1 MVMIRQ
7 IGLLHTVGFLAD
19 MFRNLFQESIPEVNS
34 FHIVDEGIIKQLME
48 NDGLTPA
55 IVRRIALQAG
65 LAMEAGADL
74 ILFTCSSTSPAV
86 DTVRNL
92 IDIPIMKIDDPLAD
106 KAVELGEKIGLIT
119 TAKTTLKPSIDLISS
134 RAAEKGK
141 PVEIDSTLETDA
153 FKARLNGN
161 VGEHDRIVKAAI
173 DKLSA
178 QCDVIVLAQA
188 SMAHL
193 VEQAQDSCPVPILA
207 SPKLCMS
214 ALKDLAID
222 GKQID

>member
-1 MVMIRQ
+1 MMMIRQ

-19 MFRNLFQESIPEVNS
+19 MFRNLFLETIPDVKS
-34 FHIVDEGIIKQLME
+34 FHIVDEGILKQLME

-55 IVRRIALQAG
+55 IVRRVAIQAS
-65 LAMEAGADL
+65 LVMESGADL

-86 DTVRNL
+86 DTVRNQ

-106 KAVELGEKIGLIT
+106 KAIELGEKIGVIT
-119 TAKTTLKPSIDLISS
+119 TAKTTLKPSIDLISF

-141 PVEIDSTLETDA
+141 PVEIVSTLEAEA
-153 FKARLNGN
+153 FQARLSGN
-161 VGEHDRIVKAAI
+161 VGEHDRIVKGAI

-193 VEQAQDSCPVPILA
+193 VDQTQDSCDIPILA

-214 ALKDLAID
+214 ALKDMVTN
-222 GKQID
+222 GE

>member
-1 MVMIRQ
+1 MIRQ

-19 MFRNLFQESIPEVNS
+19 MFRNLFLETIPDVKS
-34 FHIVDEGIIKQLME
+34 FHIVDEGILKQLME

-55 IVRRIALQAG
+55 IVRRVAIQAS
-65 LAMEAGADL
+65 LVMESGADL

-86 DTVRNL
+86 DTVRNQ

-106 KAVELGEKIGLIT
+106 KAIEIGEKIGVIT

-141 PVEIDSTLETDA
+141 PVEIVSTLETEA
-153 FKARLNGN
+153 FQARLNGD
-161 VGEHDRIVKAAI
+161 VGEHDRIVKGAI

-188 SMAHL
+188 SMAHM
-193 VEQAQDSCPVPILA
+193 VEQAQDSCGIPILA

-214 ALKDLAID
+214 ALKGMLT
-222 GKQID
+222 KEK

>member
-1 MVMIRQ
+1 MIRQ

-207 SPKLCMS
+207 SPELCMS
-214 ALKDLAID
+214 ALKDLVT
-222 GKQID
+222 GEK

>member
-1 MVMIRQ
+1 MVRQ

-19 MFRNLFQESIPEVNS
+19 MFRKLFNETIPDVKS
-34 FHIVDEGIIKQLME
+34 FHIVDEGILKLLME

-55 IVRRIALQAG
+55 IVRRVAIQAS
-65 LAMEAGADL
+65 LMMEIGVDL

-106 KAVELGEKIGLIT
+106 KAIEFGEKIGVIT
-119 TAKTTLKPSIDLISS
+119 TAKTTLKPSVDLIHS

-141 PVEIDSTLETDA
+141 KVEILSSLETEA
-153 FKARLNGN
+153 FKARLSGN
-161 VGEHDRIVKAAI
+161 ISEHDRIVKEAI
-173 DKLSA
+173 EKLSER
-178 QCDVIVLAQA
+178 CDVVILAQA
-188 SMAHL
+188 SMAHI
-193 VEQAQDSCPVPILA
+193 VEQSQGTYDIPILA

-214 ALKDLAID
+214 ALKDVVT
-222 GKQID
+222 

>member
-1 MVMIRQ
+1 MIRQ

-19 MFRNLFQESIPEVNS
+19 MFRDLFRESIPDVNS

-55 IVRRIALQAG
+55 IVRRIAMQAN
-65 LAMEAGADL
+65 LAVESGADL

-106 KAVELGEKIGLIT
+106 KAIELGEKIGVIT

-141 PVEIDSTLETDA
+141 PVEIVSALETDA
-153 FKARLNGN
+153 FQARLNGN
-161 VGEHDRIVKAAI
+161 VDAHDRIVKGAI

-193 VEQAQDSCPVPILA
+193 VEQAQDSCSIPILA

-214 ALKDLAID
+214 ALKDLVSN
-222 GKQID
+222 GK

>member
-1 MVMIRQ
+1 MIRQ

-19 MFRNLFQESIPEVNS
+19 IFRNLFQESIPDVNS

-55 IVRRIALQAG
+55 IIRRIALQAN
-65 LAMEAGADL
+65 LAMESGADL

-106 KAVELGEKIGLIT
+106 KAIDLGEKIGVIT

-141 PVEIDSTLETDA
+141 PVEIVSTLEKEA
-153 FKARLNGN
+153 FQARLNGN
-161 VGEHDRIVKAAI
+161 VAEHDRIVKRAI
-173 DKLSA
+173 DKLST

-193 VEQAQDSCPVPILA
+193 VEQVQDSCGVPILA

-214 ALKDLAID
+214 ALKDLVTN
-222 GKQID
+222 GR

>member
-1 MVMIRQ
+1 MIRQ

-19 MFRNLFQESIPEVNS
+19 MFRDLFRESIPDVNS

-55 IVRRIALQAG
+55 IVRRIALQAN
-65 LAMEAGADL
+65 LAAESGADL

-106 KAVELGEKIGLIT
+106 KAIELGEKIGVIT

-141 PVEIDSTLETDA
+141 PVEIVSTLETDA
-153 FKARLNGN
+153 FQARLSGN
-161 VGEHDRIVKAAI
+161 VGEHDRIVRGAI

-193 VEQAQDSCPVPILA
+193 VEQAQDSYSIPILA
-207 SPKLCMS
+207 SPKLCIS
-214 ALKDLAID
+214 ALKDMVRN
-222 GKQID
+222 GK

>member
-207 SPKLCMS
+207 SPELCMS
-214 ALKDLAID
+214 ALKDLVT
-222 GKQID
+222 GEK